1 MRIVVVGARGQLGCA
16 VVHAARERH
25 DVVALDRS
33 GLDISDADAVRATFR
48 ELKPDAVINCAA
60 YNAVDAA
67 EEHASDAIR
76 GNAMAVRNLVRA
88 LDGAT
93 LVHYSTDFVFD
104 GFGNRPYLESD
115 PPNPLS
121 VYAMS
126 KLMGEWFGLDAPKS
140 YVLRVESLFGQ
151 APGAPPAKGSV
162 AGIVNMIRNGQVPK
176 VFADRTVTPTYIIDC
191 AEATLTLL
199 ETQAPTGLYHCVN
212 SGSCTWLGLAE
223 EAARLLGVP
232 ANFDVVRFADVQLKA
247 RRPQYC
253 VLSNEK
259 LQQAGATMRSW
270 QDALADYLHTTR

>member
-1 MRIVVVGARGQLGCA
+1 MRIVVVGAKGQLGHA
-16 VVHAARERH
+16 VVHAAQARH
-25 DVVALDRS
+25 EVIALDRAA
-33 GLDISDADAVRATFR
+33 LDLDDAAAVRTKFR

-67 EEHASDAIR
+67 EAHAVDAIR

-104 GFGNRPYLESD
+104 GFGDRPYLETD
-115 PPNPLS
+115 LPNPLS

-151 APGAPPAKGSV
+151 APGAPAAKGSV
-162 AGIVNMIRNGQVPK
+162 AGIVNMLKAGQVPK

-191 AEATLTLL
+191 AAATLTLL
-199 ETQAPTGLYHCVN
+199 ETAAPTGLYHCVN

-223 EAARLLGVP
+223 EVARLLGVP
-232 ANFDVVRFADVQLKA
+232 PTLEAVKFADVKLPA
-247 RRPQYC
+247 ARPQYC

-259 LQQAGATMRSW
+259 LVAAGAAMPSW
-270 QDALADYLHTTR
+270 QDALRRYLGAV